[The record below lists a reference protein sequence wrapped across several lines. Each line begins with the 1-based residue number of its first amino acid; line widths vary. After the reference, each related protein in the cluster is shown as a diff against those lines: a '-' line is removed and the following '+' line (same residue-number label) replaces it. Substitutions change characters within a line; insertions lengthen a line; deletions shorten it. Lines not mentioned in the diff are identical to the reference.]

1 MVAFSYGGNMKK
13 IIAFFLGLCLFMSC
27 PISVQAKSCMDVLK
41 SGDFSALSEQDKEDT
56 ITALVGQISKDL
68 GLQSTPNLY
77 FYDCAEWG
85 AAAEYYDCI
94 NYIYVNMSTF
104 ADHADADAFGESIGY
119 HVVKI
124 IAHEMRHD
132 FQFEHMNDDSDF
144 GRAVK
149 ANKENYQSYYN
160 NLDGYINQFTEVD
173 ADAYAKDYADRYFR
187 RGKK

>member
-1 MVAFSYGGNMKK
+1 MKR
-13 IIAFFLGLCLFMSC
+13 FLALALSLCLFMSC
-27 PISVQAKSCMDVLK
+27 PISVQAKSRLDVLK

-56 ITALVGQISKDL
+56 ISALVGQISKDL

-119 HVVKI
+119 HAVKI
-124 IAHEMRHD
+124 MAHEMRHD
-132 FQFEHMNDDSDF
+132 FQFEHMNDDTDF

-149 ANKENYQSYYN
+149 ANKQNYISYYTD
-160 NLDGYINQFTEVD
+160 LDAYYAQFTEQD
-173 ADAYAKDYADRYFR
+173 AEQYAQDYVKRYFKR
-187 RGKK
+187 

>member
-1 MVAFSYGGNMKK
+1 MKR
-13 IIAFFLGLCLFMSC
+13 FLALALSLCLFMSC
-27 PISVQAKSCMDVLK
+27 PISVQAKSRLDVLK

-104 ADHADADAFGESIGY
+104 ADHANADAFGESIGY

-124 IAHEMRHD
+124 MAHEMRHD

-160 NLDGYINQFTEVD
+160 NLDGYMNQFTEVD

-187 RGKK
+187 REKK